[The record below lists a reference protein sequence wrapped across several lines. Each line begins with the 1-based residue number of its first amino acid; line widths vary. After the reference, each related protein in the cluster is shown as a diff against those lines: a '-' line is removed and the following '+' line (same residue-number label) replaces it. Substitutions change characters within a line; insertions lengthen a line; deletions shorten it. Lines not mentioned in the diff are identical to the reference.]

1 MSLVSLPDVEK
12 IPSISR
18 DPLYIQNGIM
28 MQPVFEC
35 EDLHDI
41 RYTERKPEKMKSDFA
56 TICTFLANLEDIKL
70 VWDARVDKNMWW
82 GFMRGC
88 GKLYVHHHAK
98 HDRPTYFV

>member
-35 EDLHDI
+35 EDLHD
-41 RYTERKPEKMKSDFA
+41 TENYE
-56 TICTFLANLEDIKL
+56 L
-70 VWDARVDKNMWW
+70 DA
-82 GFMRGC
+82 F
-88 GKLYVHHHAK
+88 
-98 HDRPTYFV
+98 